1 MRVRERTLQAPQWA
15 TRKGCSPRAEKLI
28 RADTTL
34 DHSQKAERADKL
46 IRPDTALDHTQK
58 AESALSLYYGYY
70 ATTTLPEGARQV
82 ATTRHTQA
90 TPQQALTTE
99 ATSHPRRPWQALT
112 TRALPRATVARRLH
126 PPRDKP
132 ELIY

>member
-15 TRKGCSPRAEKLI
+15 TRIGCSPRAEKLI

-70 ATTTLPEGARQV
+70 ATTTITEGARRV
-82 ATTRHTQA
+82 DHQA
-90 TPQQALTTE
+90 RPVYSPAGID
-99 ATSHPRRPWQALT
+99 RRGL
-112 TRALPRATVARRLH
+112 
-126 PPRDKP
+126 
-132 ELIY
+132 LIILGGPGGH